1 MAHNIGQQ
9 TMSQTDIV
17 ILAAGK
23 GTRMQSAQPKVLHRL
38 AGRSLLRHVLVAA
51 ETVVD
56 SQKIVVTGHG
66 AAMVER
72 CSVHKDT
79 VFVQQAEQLGTA
91 HAVEVALPHL
101 RDDAK
106 ILILYGDVPLIKP
119 ETIGKMLAAVT
130 ADSIALLTVTLTDP
144 AGYGRIVRD
153 SDGLIEAVIEQKD
166 ASPDQLELTE
176 INTGVLALG
185 CAQLKVWLPQ
195 IDNNNAQGEYYLTDL
210 IGLARRH
217 GFWVDSIQPTS
228 INEVEGVNNRIQ
240 LSRLERAHQL
250 DLAEA
255 LMLSGTSLAD
265 PARFDQRG
273 TLTAGTDNH
282 IDINCIFEGT
292 VTLGSN
298 VTIGA
303 NCQIINSIIGDGVEI
318 KANSHIEESVIGDR
332 AVIGPYARLRTGTK
346 LGCDTKIGNFVETK
360 KTKVGDGSKINHL
373 SYVGDTEM
381 GARVNI
387 GAGTITC
394 NYDGVNKHKTT
405 LGDEV
410 FIGSNSTLIA
420 PINIGDHGFVGA
432 GSTLSQDVS
441 AAALAVG
448 RSKQRNIQGWIR
460 PKKNN
465 EDS

>member
-1 MAHNIGQQ
+1 M
-9 TMSQTDIV
+9 
-17 ILAAGK
+17 
-23 GTRMQSAQPKVLHRL
+23 
-38 AGRSLLRHVLVAA
+38 
-51 ETVVD
+51 
-56 SQKIVVTGHG
+56 
-66 AAMVER
+66 
-72 CSVHKDT
+72 
-79 VFVQQAEQLGTA
+79 
-91 HAVEVALPHL
+91 
-101 RDDAK
+101 
-106 ILILYGDVPLIKP
+106 
-119 ETIGKMLAAVT
+119 
-130 ADSIALLTVTLTDP
+130 
-144 AGYGRIVRD
+144 
-153 SDGLIEAVIEQKD
+153 
-166 ASPDQLELTE
+166 
-176 INTGVLALG
+176 
-185 CAQLKVWLPQ
+185 
-195 IDNNNAQGEYYLTDL
+195 
-210 IGLARRH
+210 
-217 GFWVDSIQPTS
+217 
-228 INEVEGVNNRIQ
+228 NNRIQ

-292 VTLGSN
+292 VSLGSD

>member
-1 MAHNIGQQ
+1 
-9 TMSQTDIV
+9 
-17 ILAAGK
+17 
-23 GTRMQSAQPKVLHRL
+23 
-38 AGRSLLRHVLVAA
+38 
-51 ETVVD
+51 
-56 SQKIVVTGHG
+56 
-66 AAMVER
+66 MVER
-72 CSVHKDT
+72 CLVHKDT

-394 NYDGVNKHKTT
+394 N
-405 LGDEV
+405 
-410 FIGSNSTLIA
+410 
-420 PINIGDHGFVGA
+420 
-432 GSTLSQDVS
+432 
-441 AAALAVG
+441 
-448 RSKQRNIQGWIR
+448 
-460 PKKNN
+460 
-465 EDS
+465 